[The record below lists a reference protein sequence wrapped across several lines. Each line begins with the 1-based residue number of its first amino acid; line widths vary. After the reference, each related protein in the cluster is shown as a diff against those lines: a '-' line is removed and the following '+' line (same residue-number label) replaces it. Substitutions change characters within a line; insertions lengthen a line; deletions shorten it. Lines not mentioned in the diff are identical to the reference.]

1 MSEEKSVTLKSVV
14 ERQKQFFDTDTTK
27 SVAYRIRM
35 LQKLEQAVRT
45 HEEEILSALYQ
56 DLSKSKAEAYMT
68 ELAIVYG
75 EIHEALKHVK
85 KWS

>member
-35 LQKLEQAVRT
+35 LSMTL
-45 HEEEILSALYQ
+45 LN
-56 DLSKSKAEAYMT
+56 SKKT
-68 ELAIVYG
+68 TL
-75 EIHEALKHVK
+75 L
-85 KWS
+85 

>member
-56 DLSKSKAEAYMT
+56 DLSKSTYAHTACEDRDSRSQY
-68 ELAIVYG
+68 ESL
-75 EIHEALKHVK
+75 HLN
-85 KWS
+85 